1 MDLDVFPTFVIPDK
15 NSYPMEHVRT
25 VLNIP
30 NNRVKERNVEQTNA
44 ILNRI
49 KNYQK
54 MEDVNTAAA
63 IHMFQKT
70 GKGVSRM
77 FVTNGKR

>member
-1 MDLDVFPTFVIPDK
+1 MSSVSYIKGPQKMDLDVFPTFVIPDK

-49 KNYQK
+49 KNY
-54 MEDVNTAAA
+54 
-63 IHMFQKT
+63 
-70 GKGVSRM
+70 
-77 FVTNGKR
+77 